1 MSTLQPI
8 EKESTMCE
16 ISERCLSITLQPSQV
31 TPDAFHCSVFKSN
44 EGRTE
49 INSTLIIPYSGGTL
63 NVVIPYPEENLDGWK
78 FCALGFMK
86 DTQSCICQKVFS
98 LTSLIH
104 NSTLVF

>member
-1 MSTLQPI
+1 
-8 EKESTMCE
+8 MCE

-63 NVVIPYPEENLDGWK
+63 NVVIPYPEENLDDWK
-78 FCALGFMK
+78 FCALGYTRQ
-86 DTQSCICQKVFS
+86 TQSHICQKIIP

-104 NSTLVF
+104 NSTVTF